1 MDNQDLEHIQQV
13 IGYRFQN
20 WDLLQQAF
28 VRRSYSE
35 ENGGE
40 NNEVLEFI
48 GDKVLDLIVVKLLT
62 EEYGFMLRYCY
73 DFDDSEDFDEFAC
86 DKNEAELTEIKRQ
99 LVQKKHLA
107 QRIDQ
112 LDLANYL
119 IVGNG
124 DQNQHQASV
133 KEDLFDCL
141 THGGPIWR
149 KRQVRKHMPK

>member
-48 GDKVLDLIVVKLLT
+48 GDSPIVAHN
-62 EEYGFMLRYCY
+62 GI
-73 DFDDSEDFDEFAC
+73 DFDFPFINHELEML
-86 DKNEAELTEIKRQ
+86 KNEM
-99 LVQKKHLA
+99 QKFFICTTYT
-107 QRIDQ
+107 IDF
-112 LDLANYL
+112 
-119 IVGNG
+119 IPG
-124 DQNQHQASV
+124 S
-133 KEDLFDCL
+133 K
-141 THGGPIWR
+141 
-149 KRQVRKHMPK
+149 